1 MSLFQVHAELPAK
14 KLLDKPDLE
23 VSLHLIWFCDVFVVC
38 RFLLQLEGPGWLPP
52 SPSTSDISVPACG
65 SSGSFTG
72 FNTRFCR
79 CNRWPWVV
87 SCLIQGS
94 ARIAA
99 WSFLQSPPIGKW
111 VYLQFQAFIVHY
123 CCLDMQNHHTVL
135 KCFLWQMG
143 HQ

>member
-1 MSLFQVHAELPAK
+1 MSLFQVHAELPAE

-79 CNRWPWVV
+79 CNR
-87 SCLIQGS
+87 
-94 ARIAA
+94 
-99 WSFLQSPPIGKW
+99 
-111 VYLQFQAFIVHY
+111 
-123 CCLDMQNHHTVL
+123 
-135 KCFLWQMG
+135 
-143 HQ
+143 